1 MLLNIDHKTLGAV
14 KEALAEYVAEVE
26 GSNRGRVSKESYI
39 YHAEAFV
46 RWVDGDFDPSKEYLQ

>member
-1 MLLNIDHKTLGAV
+1 MLLNIDHKTLEAV

-26 GSNRGRVSKESYI
+26 GSDRGRVSKESYI

-46 RWVDGDFDPSKEYLQ
+46 RWAEGDFEPVREYTQ